1 MLWSALLTLTCQG
14 DGKCR
19 ACSWHP
25 VLRVGTSP
33 ILLNSGRAW
42 ALLGRRLVD
51 TRGLRSQT
59 FTWSEVDN
67 SQRTRTLG
75 ALDPGFLERD
85 ERMGFLEQGTS
96 LAPSPEA
103 EGWPLLKS
111 WAWVYCAEDHG
122 QAQSMCAG

>member
-1 MLWSALLTLTCQG
+1 M
-14 DGKCR
+14 
-19 ACSWHP
+19 
-25 VLRVGTSP
+25 
-33 ILLNSGRAW
+33 
-42 ALLGRRLVD
+42 D
-51 TRGLRSQT
+51 TRWLRSQT
-59 FTWSEVDN
+59 FTWSEVGN

-75 ALDPGFLERD
+75 ALDPGFLARD